1 MLSCSLY
8 CAGIALSS
16 LQTAALRAAIVR
28 ASSLEQVERLQHALR
43 TGLIPPEL
51 ALELGLAAPLAVEP
65 PVNLA
70 ADAGALHAEQADQPD
85 AGQNWLRGS
94 LGVPRE
100 DEVQL
105 VENPDADE
113 E

>member
-1 MLSCSLY
+1 M
-8 CAGIALSS
+8 
-16 LQTAALRAAIVR
+16 R

-43 TGLIPPEL
+43 TGMMPPEL
-51 ALELGLAAPLAVEP
+51 ALELGLAAPIAVEP

-70 ADAGALHAEQADQPD
+70 ADAAAGAPHAEQSDQPD
-85 AGQNWLRGS
+85 AAQNGLRGS